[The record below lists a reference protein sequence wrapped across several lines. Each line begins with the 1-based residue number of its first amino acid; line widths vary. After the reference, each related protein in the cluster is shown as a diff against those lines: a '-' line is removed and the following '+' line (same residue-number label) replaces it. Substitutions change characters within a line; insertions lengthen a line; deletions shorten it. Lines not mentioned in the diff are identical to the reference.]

1 MIFQTPVPVVFAVPA
16 GSGDYAPERITITS
30 PESLYGITVMIAAA
44 PAAAVFE
51 LWLLKAGGAPAT
63 DADFALYKNS
73 TGGET
78 WPLAGWHGAQ
88 IRVKSGGN
96 AGNATLSVTAV

>member
-1 MIFQTPVPVVFAVPA
+1 VLNQLRTVFAVPSGA
-16 GSGDYAPERITITS
+16 GSYAPERITFTS
-30 PESLYGITVMIAAA
+30 PESLFGITTLIEAS

-51 LWLLKAGGAPAT
+51 LWLLKAGGVPA
-63 DADFALYKNS
+63 DDGDFALYKNS